1 MIVFSQIIVLFL
13 MILTG
18 YVIKKKNIITDAGV
32 FEMSRLLLYVTLP
45 ALVIKAMQFD
55 STVEHMKS
63 GMKMSLISLVLYA
76 FSIAASYLVIKMIG
90 AKGKSADV
98 LQLCMIFPNVSFMG
112 YPVVMS
118 VYGEEGV
125 FYAAFFNMFF
135 DLLIWTVGIFILNR
149 SSEQSGEKKNLL
161 LTFLNPGTVAV
172 LIGLLFFLGPV
183 KMPKFLD
190 DTLMYLSRATIPIAM
205 IVIGSLLS
213 KSRFIDILK
222 NKRLILVAII
232 KTVVFPVTMLFLM
245 KAVGMTGYYLSIP
258 VLIMSMP
265 SAANI
270 AIFAEKQNSDGVL
283 ASQGIFL
290 STILSLATIPLMVNL
305 IQR

>member
-13 MILTG
+13 MIFTG
-18 YVIKKKNIITDAGV
+18 YVVRKRNIITDAGV

-45 ALVIKAMQFD
+45 ALVIKAMQFE
-55 STVEHMKS
+55 STVEHMRS
-63 GMKMSLISLVLYA
+63 GMKMPLISIVLYA
-76 FSIAASYLVIKMIG
+76 FVIVASHFVIQLIG

-149 SSEQSGEKKNLL
+149 NGDQNGEKKNLL
-161 LTFLNPGTVAV
+161 LTFLNPGTIAV

-205 IVIGSLLS
+205 MVIGALLS
-213 KSRFIDILK
+213 KSKFMDILR
-222 NKRLILVAII
+222 NKRLIIVAIV
-232 KTVVFPVTMLFLM
+232 KTLVFPVMMLFLM
-245 KAVGMTGYYLSIP
+245 KAVGMSGYYLSIP

-270 AIFAEKQNSDGVL
+270 AIFSEKQNSDAVL
-283 ASQGIFL
+283 ASQGIFF
-290 STILSLATIPLMVNL
+290 STILSMATIPLMVNL